1 MSGARLCALS
11 LVAILLLRLGW
22 HVSVHAEASGLA
34 AGLAAILLP
43 LLPYCAALAFRL
55 RGPWIY
61 GGIAA
66 WVYFCHGAMEA
77 FATPNERGWALAEA
91 GLALVYFLGL
101 WLRTREGARARGREG
116 ERARKSS

>member
-1 MSGARLCALS
+1 MSGGRLCALS
-11 LVAILLLRLGW
+11 LAGMVLLRIVW
-22 HVSVHAEASGLA
+22 HVSVHAETSGLA
-34 AGLAAILLP
+34 AGMAALLLP

-77 FATPNERGWALAEA
+77 FATPDERLWALAEA
-91 GLALVYFLGL
+91 ALAMLYFGGL
-101 WLRTREGARARGREG
+101 WLRTRAAKMARVAATAE
-116 ERARKSS
+116 AD